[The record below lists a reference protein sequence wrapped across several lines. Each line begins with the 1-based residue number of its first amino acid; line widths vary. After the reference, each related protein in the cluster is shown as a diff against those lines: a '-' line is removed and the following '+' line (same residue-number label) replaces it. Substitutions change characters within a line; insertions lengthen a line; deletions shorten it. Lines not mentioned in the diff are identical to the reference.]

1 MHFFTSEKDT
11 SILRCFDHRA
21 SKSWLK
27 VCVEHI
33 AKARSIHIPRRG
45 VAVRVLFLEVVVSP
59 SSYAFDIKKPS
70 LRSLE
75 RSQESSPWKSL
86 DTIDVP
92 VFACLFGLCSA
103 CHSFANKKKESF
115 TLMRFCVLLFF
126 WVPRIM
132 HMWGTHFLR
141 FPTMEAGST
150 RDSNLFPKGA
160 PQHWF
165 NSLIQLP
172 TCHDEDLLLR
182 TGSWWCEWG
191 NLEVYQMWCP
201 NVTGRKL

>member
-92 VFACLFGLCSA
+92 VFACLFGLMFSMVPVLQT
-103 CHSFANKKKESF
+103 KKKKSF

-132 HMWGTHFLR
+132 HIVGYT
-141 FPTMEAGST
+141 FPTISYYGSWFHS
-150 RDSNLFPKGA
+150 RFQPLSKGC
-160 PQHWF
+160 
-165 NSLIQLP
+165 STTLIQFFDSTSHL
-172 TCHDEDLLLR
+172 
-182 TGSWWCEWG
+182 SW
-191 NLEVYQMWCP
+191 
-201 NVTGRKL
+201 